1 MLKPCI
7 IRRMKVKIDI
17 DTRTFVR
24 FWLVVIA
31 FAAIVFIVF
40 SARTALVILA
50 TALFLA
56 LALNPLVTR
65 LTKVIPGK
73 NRVLSS
79 GLAYVAVVLVLG
91 AFVFLVVP
99 PIVQQTA
106 KLVESVPTLV
116 NNATQQY
123 KGLNQLINHYQLQP
137 QVDSALSSIKSSA
150 SSLAASF
157 GSNIISSLGSVFSAI
172 AAGILV
178 LVLAFFMLV
187 EGPMWLSRLWSSYED
202 KKKMAYHRRIL
213 GKMYTVI
220 TSYVNGQLFVSA
232 LDGAA
237 AGVVVF
243 ILSLIFNVPANF
255 AIPAAAIM
263 FIFSLIPMFG
273 ALLGGLLVGLIL
285 AFNEPI
291 SGVIYFVYVILYQQL
306 EGNYISPKIQSKKL
320 DLSALIILASVT
332 TGIYLFGIPG
342 GIISIP
348 IAGIVKILIEELIVY
363 RDNKDDTE
371 PEEKPRKVTLES

>member
-1 MLKPCI
+1 MFEVLVMLKPCI

-157 GSNIISSLGSVFSAI
+157 GSNIISSLGSVFSA
-172 AAGILV
+172 
-178 LVLAFFMLV
+178 
-187 EGPMWLSRLWSSYED
+187 
-202 KKKMAYHRRIL
+202 
-213 GKMYTVI
+213 TV
-220 TSYVNGQLFVSA
+220 
-232 LDGAA
+232 
-237 AGVVVF
+237 
-243 ILSLIFNVPANF
+243 
-255 AIPAAAIM
+255 
-263 FIFSLIPMFG
+263 
-273 ALLGGLLVGLIL
+273 
-285 AFNEPI
+285 
-291 SGVIYFVYVILYQQL
+291 
-306 EGNYISPKIQSKKL
+306 
-320 DLSALIILASVT
+320 
-332 TGIYLFGIPG
+332 
-342 GIISIP
+342 
-348 IAGIVKILIEELIVY
+348 
-363 RDNKDDTE
+363 
-371 PEEKPRKVTLES
+371 

>member
-1 MLKPCI
+1 MSTT
-7 IRRMKVKIDI
+7 KVKIQI

-24 FWLVVIA
+24 FWLVVIG
-31 FAAIVFIVF
+31 FAAIAFVIF
-40 SARTALVILA
+40 SARAALIILA

-56 LALNPLVTR
+56 LALNPLVAR
-65 LTKVIPGK
+65 LARVIPGK
-73 NRVLSS
+73 SRVLSTALS
-79 GLAYVAVVLVLG
+79 YVAVVIVLG

-106 KLVESVPTLV
+106 KLVETVPTLV

-123 KGLNQLINHYQLQP
+123 KGLSQIIDHYQLQP

-150 SSLAASF
+150 SSLTTSF
-157 GSNIISSLGSVFSAI
+157 GKNIVSSVGSVFSGI

-187 EGPMWLSRLWSSYED
+187 EGPSWLSKLWSSYAD
-202 KKKMAYHRRIL
+202 KKRMAYHRRIL
-213 GKMYTVI
+213 GKMYTVV
-220 TSYVNGQLFVSA
+220 TSYVNGQLLVSA

-237 AGVVVF
+237 AGVAVF
-243 ILSLIFNVPANF
+243 ILSLIFNVPTNF

-263 FIFSLIPMFG
+263 FLFSLIPMFG

-285 AFNEPI
+285 AINDPI
-291 SGVIYFVYVILYQQL
+291 AGLIYFAYVILYQQL
-306 EGNYISPKIQSKKL
+306 EGNYISPRIQSKKL
-320 DLSALIILASVT
+320 DLSGLIVLGSVT

-342 GIISIP
+342 AIISIP
-348 IAGIVKILIEELIVY
+348 IAGIAKILIEEYIIY
-363 RDNKDDTE
+363 RRDKDDDDE
-371 PEEKPRKVTLES
+371 PKERKVTIES